1 MDQSKFR
8 KIVIASTVTA
18 VILLV
23 TLLSVMVYQLVS
35 IFTYKNAIA
44 EPNVI
49 IKRNWIRISISPTE
63 HPVILSDSP
72 KLLMAKTGKR
82 KETTYGLSLLT
93 SAYLHKAF

>member
-44 EPNVI
+44 ELEREI
-49 IKRNWIRISISPTE
+49 AAYEQMIDETGDTIETRSKRWWIELRARELGYIYSFEEI
-63 HPVILSDSP
+63 V
-72 KLLMAKTGKR
+72 
-82 KETTYGLSLLT
+82 
-93 SAYLHKAF
+93 

>member
-44 EPNVI
+44 ELEREIAAYEQMIDETGNTI
-49 IKRNWIRISISPTE
+49 ETRSKRCWIERRARELGYIYSFEEI
-63 HPVILSDSP
+63 V
-72 KLLMAKTGKR
+72 
-82 KETTYGLSLLT
+82 
-93 SAYLHKAF
+93 

>member
-44 EPNVI
+44 ELEREI
-49 IKRNWIRISISPTE
+49 AAYEQMIDETGDTIETRSKRWWIEWRARELGYIYSFEEI
-63 HPVILSDSP
+63 V
-72 KLLMAKTGKR
+72 
-82 KETTYGLSLLT
+82 
-93 SAYLHKAF
+93 

>member
-35 IFTYKNAIA
+35 IFTYK
-44 EPNVI
+44 
-49 IKRNWIRISISPTE
+49 KRDRR
-63 HPVILSDSP
+63 
-72 KLLMAKTGKR
+72 AGKGDR
-82 KETTYGLSLLT
+82 RVR
-93 SAYLHKAF
+93 ADD

>member
-44 EPNVI
+44 ELE
-49 IKRNWIRISISPTE
+49 RRSP
-63 HPVILSDSP
+63 
-72 KLLMAKTGKR
+72 R
-82 KETTYGLSLLT
+82 T
-93 SAYLHKAF
+93 SR

>member
-44 EPNVI
+44 ELEREI
-49 IKRNWIRISISPTE
+49 AAYEQMIDETGDTIETRSKRWWIERRARELGYIYSFEEI
-63 HPVILSDSP
+63 V
-72 KLLMAKTGKR
+72 
-82 KETTYGLSLLT
+82 
-93 SAYLHKAF
+93 

>member
-44 EPNVI
+44 ELEREI
-49 IKRNWIRISISPTE
+49 AAYEQMIDETGDTSETRSTRWWIERRARELGYIYSFEEI
-63 HPVILSDSP
+63 V
-72 KLLMAKTGKR
+72 
-82 KETTYGLSLLT
+82 
-93 SAYLHKAF
+93 